1 MQIYLVGGAVRDQLL
16 GLPVKERDYVVTGTT
31 PAQLTALGFLQLNDK
46 FPVFKHPVTG
56 DEYAIA
62 RRETKIATG
71 YKGFVIETSS
81 DVTLEE
87 DLARRDLTINAI
99 AQDKT
104 GRIIDPFG
112 GCVDL
117 QARRL
122 RHITPAF
129 VDDPVRLLR
138 IARFAAQFWHLGFRI
153 THTTYKLLREMV
165 QPSEMLSLVPQHLRK
180 VMLQALITKSPWQ
193 FFTILQRI
201 EALQYLIPELAIAI
215 GQISPHSV
223 DVPALL
229 PVIALQRAVAL
240 SANPTV
246 RFTAL
251 MTSKLDNTN
260 SVIMLCQNLH
270 LEKSYIDLLTL
281 AIIWTVQ
288 RVAIATAQELLEL
301 LETNRFLHRSEKLKN
316 LTEVWRAIDP
326 VIGII
331 ATNRVTAALH
341 AVKTVTVQ
349 TLKDTSLNG
358 KNLGIALR
366 QKRLSVIEQLD
377 QKNI

>member
-251 MTSKLDNTN
+251 MTSTLDNTN

-326 VIGII
+326 VTGII